1 MKLSLLADDMNLHIE
16 NPKELGKRLLELI
29 NEFSKVTGYN
39 FNIQNSIVLLYTCN
53 KQYKMELREQ
63 FH

>member
-1 MKLSLLADDMNLHIE
+1 MKLSPLADDMNLHIE

-39 FNIQNSIVLLYTCN
+39 FNT
-53 KQYKMELREQ
+53 
-63 FH
+63 